1 MRRRRLAVETEQV
14 VAIVAHLND
23 SFHVT
28 PACSFDLKR
37 DKRRTS
43 VVDNNSSSNVLVRH
57 LTKAT
62 VSYVGRLDCFPIQL
76 TQHPRCR
83 G

>member
-28 PACSFDLKR
+28 PMLLGSKAR
-37 DKRRTS
+37 YYYS

-57 LTKAT
+57 LT
-62 VSYVGRLDCFPIQL
+62 R
-76 TQHPRCR
+76 
-83 G
+83 